1 MNPNRLAR
9 SHGFFDWKD
18 LLSKA
23 QEARRLRV
31 ELRAAREL
39 VLPTVRR
46 AELVEK
52 AQGELAAEKTRLAS
66 AWRELADLVWDKA
79 RAAERDRDALK
90 AIAAHYHERAK
101 ALETGDTP
109 KETTWTSD

>member
-31 ELRAAREL
+31 ELRAAGDL

-52 AQGELAAEKTRLAS
+52 EHAEIVAERARLAS

-79 RAAERDRDALK
+79 RAPERDRDALK
-90 AIAAHYHERAK
+90 AIAAHYRERAK
-101 ALETGDTP
+101 TLETGETP
-109 KETTWTSD
+109 KENTWTSD